1 MLFMCFMILGLVMY
15 PFIFIFD
22 TICYWWFILLSLL
35 FLFIIC
41 IFNFYKIFCFYD
53 FIYMDFGFDMMSFML
68 FSLAIWIIFLMVFSS
83 FSFYK
88 SSNFLVLCLL
98 IMFFLFCCFYS
109 LNFFM
114 FYFFFESVLIP
125 TFILI
130 LGWGYQ
136 PERLQSILYLLFYT
150 IFASLPLFMSI
161 FYLYK
166 YSFSLNMLY
175 LNYLILF
182 NFFSNWL
189 IMIWFFF
196 MIFAFLV
203 KVPIYFFHLWLP
215 KAHVEAPLS
224 GSMILAGVLLKLG
237 GYGLFR
243 MFNVFKFILLFLN
256 CEFMMFIIF
265 GSLLSSLICLSQ
277 IDLKMLV
284 AYSSIVH
291 MGLMI
296 TGLFVFNSFSING
309 SLLIMI
315 SHGLCSSCM
324 FVLVNIIYERTFT
337 RSSLFYK
344 GFINI
349 YPGLMVWWFLISICN
364 LSAPP
369 SMNLLGELFIYM
381 SLIIFNNILIF
392 ILFFF
397 FLFCSCYGIYFFYSS
412 YHGKMNNF
420 YSMKWVCVR
429 EYLVLLYHW
438 VPLNMFI
445 LKSDLFMLYY

>member
-1 MLFMCFMILGLVMY
+1 MLFMCFMLMGLVIY
-15 PFIFIFD
+15 PFIFNLMF
-22 TICYWWFILLSLL
+22 YWWFVLFFLL
-35 FLFIIC
+35 FIFIIC
-41 IFNFYKIFCFYD
+41 IFNFYSMFGFYN
-53 FIYMDFGFDMMSFML
+53 FIYMDFGFDTMSFML
-68 FSLAIWIIFLMVFSS
+68 FFLTIWIVFLMIFSS
-83 FSFYK
+83 FSYYT
-88 SSNFLVLCLL
+88 SNKFLILCLL
-98 IMFFLFCCFYS
+98 IMLFLFCCFYS

-136 PERLQSILYLLFYT
+136 PERLQSSLYLLFYT

-166 YSFSLNMLY
+166 YTFSLNMIY
-175 LNYLILF
+175 LNYIILF
-182 NFFSNWL
+182 NFCSDWL
-189 IMIWFFF
+189 IMMWFFF

-243 MFNVFKFILLFLN
+243 MFTIFKFILLFLN

-284 AYSSIVH
+284 AYSSVVH

-296 TGLFVFNSFSING
+296 TGLFIFNLFSING

-324 FVLVNIIYERTFT
+324 FVLVNIIYERTYT

-369 SMNLLGELFIYM
+369 SMNLLGELFIYI
-381 SLIIFNNILIF
+381 SLITFNNLFIF
-392 ILFFF
+392 LLFFF
-397 FLFCSCYGIYFFYSS
+397 FLFCSCYGIYFFYSA
-412 YHGKMNNF
+412 YHGKTNNF
-420 YSMKWVCVR
+420 YPMKYVCVR
-429 EYLVLLYHW
+429 EYMIIMCHW
-438 VPLNMFI
+438 TPLNLFI
-445 LKSDLFMLYY
+445 LKSDLFMLYL